1 MPIDQKVL
9 DEINSSLSSSPS
21 ITGPA
26 AIPGVNPDRLG
37 RSLKLARTNGGSPLV
52 EAEDSQALDMAE
64 RQAAWERLVNSA
76 PKTVRHFAQ
85 NPIAASLADNDW
97 EPVGA
102 VEKSLFALGET
113 ARIPYQAGTGIT
125 GSLYGILA
133 AATETGNTLASS
145 AQRTAADLFS
155 RLFLPPARQGQGKPT
170 LDSLAGPMSPES
182 DVSRFFRSAS
192 AGVAKLGR
200 DYGTASGNYGGDI
213 GRMAAGGAA
222 SAYQNAMMLGFA
234 GTIAPAVAGTRMA
247 VAAPMAP
254 MGLVTAG
261 GEYTKAR
268 DAGLSVGQSLAY
280 AGSQGGIEMATE
292 ALPFGILV
300 DDIKASM
307 PIAKII
313 GKQLLAEN
321 LEEQVATHA
330 QDFNEWINLHP
341 DKTIGEYLK
350 ERPNAALETAVQT
363 TVATLLL
370 AGPGS
375 IAMRA
380 TYLDMQRADEAMA
393 QKRADALIALNT
405 AAAASKTLQRDRQ
418 TFEEIVAAQTKEG
431 PVTDVYIDAQVLNQS
446 GLADQVV
453 ADSPSAAEQYQAA
466 LETGGQVR
474 IPVSEY
480 AARIAS
486 QAYAQELVEDVR
498 FDPLDMTLREAK
510 NYQQSGAMQ
519 ELEQAMARIIGD
531 KAQSDTFAASRDAV
545 KQRVLDNL
553 NALGRFTP
561 QKNELDATLIA
572 ARSATRAAQ
581 LGITPEQFFDQYVL
595 NVVAEGAGGQVLNQF
610 AGQGALTADLDALKV
625 AQDRVAAG
633 EDAETVRRETGWH
646 TGTDGKWRF
655 EIDDSQAKIRLGY
668 KGQPIGKARNGITE
682 NNGWMRLGDVL
693 EHDALFTAYPQLA
706 ELSVKLMPADAM
718 GGARG
723 SLNDGAIMLDD
734 SMSGT
739 EAKSVI
745 LHEIQHAIQK
755 YEGFATG
762 GSPESIAQEYS
773 AARSRLHFLEKD
785 PDYIAGQKEIDEL
798 WSAAFSETSIDEKEI
813 VSREAEIVA
822 KHPALAEARAA
833 MDVLR
838 KSDEYGYESYRRLAG
853 EVEARNTQ
861 ARASMSD
868 AERRATSPQSTAD
881 VAERDQ
887 IVTFAKGLAE
897 MVSDKPTD
905 ADLYVG
911 HNITAEKLRYA
922 LDLGG
927 LPAPSLGVS
936 RTTTGGFDGFGD
948 ITLLAPKDILE
959 SSGARTFNADV
970 YSPRQPRPVYKPN
983 QKAFDDLVSR
993 LREMPGGFT
1002 VADIDEVGRHGAE
1015 ALARSDAV
1023 KLLYLTEIGQA
1034 PKLKQQKAPA
1044 EIKKAAKTG
1053 LKYSYQLREDPTV
1066 KALAKKHYESMLQ
1079 KYADAG
1085 LPEADLARGRSR
1097 YFEDSGDVTIG
1108 ALTEFSRKVERYI
1121 SDGGIDT
1128 GELRAD
1134 IAKKLRTKSQSDAFE
1149 KWVKE
1154 MAAPMLGD
1162 KKLEISPSRR
1172 IPYTLDNVTA
1182 QMIKDLRGGE
1192 GFNYGAGSI
1201 RAMFAAEMRS
1211 VREIQ
1216 NRRGEIVSGEDMKKA
1231 KEESQKKLTEVLDAL
1246 KPFYKYDANG
1256 WGYMDDATR
1265 AIAEGEKGWREA
1277 FRVTAES
1284 RKIITDYVSYLKNL
1298 PTEYFET
1305 KMQRAVGLSEFAVA
1319 VVPTGTPADV
1329 ISALEANGL
1338 KIKTYNK
1345 NKEGSRAKA
1354 IAAAGAESGVLFQSE
1369 GANQNADVAEAQRQI
1384 NEQLAIADRM
1394 IAERGGLFAP
1404 NGEKSKLN
1412 RHQWAQVRTANFKR
1426 WFGDWEN
1433 DPDNASKVVDAN
1445 GEPLV
1450 VYHGTGG
1457 SFDAFDRAKGGS
1469 ESGNDAGKKGHFLS
1483 GSSAIAS
1490 DYALRARGGAN
1501 VMPAFVALTN
1511 PARRKFRDIDQL
1523 DYWASINDF
1532 SGGLIADLSD
1542 GQQVF
1547 MVKDGNQIKSAI
1559 GNAGTF
1565 SGETDNILSQPDGG
1579 HGPVKRGYFSPST
1592 NTIALLKNADL
1603 STFLHESG
1611 HYFFETDIALAAEI
1625 LRENAAFGA
1634 DTMSEGKRQI
1644 LRDVSSLLRWH
1655 GIEGDIASQ
1664 IDQWSR
1670 MDFEERRAYH
1680 EKTAESFERYLME
1693 GKAPSIELQSVFQ
1706 TFRQWLISVYKSI
1719 KDFIKRNPDAGELSA
1734 EVRAVFDRMLA
1745 TEEEIKLAEQARS
1758 MIPLFADAVNAGM
1771 TPSEFAE
1778 YQKLGNEATQAAID
1792 ELQAKGIRDMKW
1804 LTGARSRMLKKL
1816 QKQAKAQRAEM
1827 RAMARMDVLSEP
1839 VYQAWNLL
1847 TSKMTDEDKL
1857 AGKPKRSEAVDP
1869 AVDSLFEAIAKMG
1882 GLNREALAAQWGID
1896 PKDKAESGLFGRP
1909 VMRAKDGGRSIDWMV
1924 EALTEEGYLTPD
1936 DNGKGDVLELEER
1949 FKAELRGDRQYS
1961 SIRNWEPEQLP
1972 GQGQDL
1978 SSITAARIDRASLDS
1993 MEGIPQEVIDRLE
2006 SLGMTAKT
2014 GGIHPDVL
2022 SEILPGW
2029 TSGDELVRAL
2039 ASAVPL
2045 KQAIEART
2053 DQWMLEQYADLAT
2066 PEAIERAADMA
2077 IHNDAR
2083 ERFLLAEHK
2092 ALVKASGDKTQRQI
2106 MLTAAK
2112 DYARQLIGR
2121 QRIRDIRPS
2130 QYTAAEARAAKA
2142 AAASKDIAQKATEKR
2157 NQILSGMAARES
2169 YRAQDDVAKG
2179 LHYLKKFD
2187 SPTIRKRVS
2196 GDYVDQIE
2204 ALLEKI
2210 DLRKRSLKDID
2221 RRKSFGAFV
2230 RSQIEKGVVPA
2241 MSDSLLPPG
2250 LRAAY
2255 QAKVMERDENGE
2267 LIVRDDVEQAKVLA
2281 DYLDMAEARSYKDMT
2296 VEEFR
2301 GLVETI
2307 RQIEH
2312 LGRKKKSLLTA
2323 RDGKTYEQKRDE
2335 LVASVTANA
2344 ERLPDRLNRTVPNDR
2359 AEKLRGLRDF
2369 RISLRKIGMIMR
2381 LLDGNK
2387 DGGQMWDFFV
2397 RSANERGNWET
2408 EQIANAS
2415 EVLTRA
2421 LRPVF
2426 ALKGGMR
2433 GKGIHFES
2441 IGRSLNREQRI
2452 GLALNVGN
2460 EGNLQRLLDGE
2471 GWTYADIQPVLES
2484 LTAAEW
2490 QAVQEVW
2497 DHMDSYRPLIAAIE
2511 RRTVGGEPEW
2521 VQPMQFTVNT
2531 RDGQTLTLKG
2541 GYYPVKYDAEASQRA
2556 EELEDAT
2563 DAKRAMNAAT
2573 NTSTT
2578 HRSFV
2583 KKRSEAVVG
2592 RPLELSLSAMYS
2604 GVQDVIHDL
2613 AWREWLIDASKMISS
2628 STLDDAIR
2636 RKYGAETPRAI
2647 RQWISDIAAG
2657 TRKPRGVFD
2666 RAAAF
2671 LRKNVAASGLALNF
2685 MNAVQNVTGLQNSIE
2700 RIGAKWL
2707 AAGQGEYLSGP
2718 KDAAAW
2724 VHEKSSL
2731 MEHRART
2738 QFRDL
2743 NELRNVVESGDNL
2756 LTKAKN
2762 NQFVLIT
2769 MTQKMVDL
2777 PTWIGAYR
2785 KAEAEGAVVQLEDG
2799 SIDDS
2804 RAVAMADQAV
2814 IDAQGSGMIKD
2825 LSAVERGGELAKLF
2839 TAYYS
2844 YMNTTY
2850 NLAANRVS
2858 GARGGSPRERGAAA
2872 LHLLVLM
2879 AVPVAIMA
2887 VLKAGLTPGDD
2898 DDFDDP
2904 EKLAKKLA
2912 MEQASFAMGLIPF
2925 AREFTPMIQPFLQD
2939 QTFGY
2944 QGPAGLRIIGD
2955 ATKFTQQAAQG
2966 DFDDGFRKAA
2976 VGMSG
2981 SLFGLPAAQI
2991 NRTWTGVEA
3000 LADDKTDNP
3009 AALMFG
3015 YQEKK

>member
-26 AIPGVNPDRLG
+26 ATPGVNPDRLG
-37 RSLKLARTNGGSPLV
+37 RSLKLARTNGGHPLV

-102 VEKSLFALGET
+102 VENSLFALGEA

-125 GSLYGILA
+125 GSLYGILG
-133 AATETGNTLASS
+133 AATEVGNTLASS

-182 DVSRFFRSAS
+182 DVSKFFRSAS
-192 AGVAKLGR
+192 AGIAKQGR

-213 GRMAAGGAA
+213 GRMVAGGVA

-300 DDIKASM
+300 NDIKASM

-531 KAQSDTFAASRDAV
+531 KAQSDTFTASRDRV

-655 EIDDSQAKIRLGY
+655 EISDADAKLTPAIKSLDRGGYDAADMQEVTYRKNDDGTYSVALMHAGAKDSSGFVNLDSIPEEVVRAILPDDVFAAVQRGD
-668 KGQPIGKARNGITE
+668 GEADFIGANLDDAKTIKMPFRFDGMNALPLDMVI
-682 NNGWMRLGDVL
+682 D
-693 EHDALFTAYPQLA
+693 HPALFAAYPALRQVMVKVDPKAGIGGSLA
-706 ELSVKLMPADAM
+706 EM
-718 GGARG
+718 G
-723 SLNDGAIMLDD
+723 DG
-734 SMSGT
+734 T
-739 EAKSVI
+739 FVI
-745 LHEIQHAIQK
+745 TVGQGQKQSTMLHEIQHAIQS
-755 YEGFATG
+755 YEGFARG
-762 GSPESIAQEYS
+762 GASRDAFADPRMRPGATKAGRDAAFALLAEKLAELKQPDSIEQFARNAWGTDEITKELEASYADYVKTVSEAAVAPNIQRAAQEW
-773 AARSRLHFLEKD
+773 AA
-785 PDYIAGQKEIDEL
+785 KE
-798 WSAAFSETSIDEKEI
+798 W
-813 VSREAEIVA
+813 
-822 KHPALAEARAA
+822 
-833 MDVLR
+833 
-838 KSDEYGYESYRRLAG
+838 YRRLAG

-861 ARASMSD
+861 ARASMTD
-868 AERRATSPQSTAD
+868 AERRAISPQSTSD

-905 ADLYVG
+905 ADL
-911 HNITAEKLRYA
+911 
-922 LDLGG
+922 
-927 LPAPSLGVS
+927 
-936 RTTTGGFDGFGD
+936 
-948 ITLLAPKDILE
+948 
-959 SSGARTFNADV
+959 
-970 YSPRQPRPVYKPN
+970 
-983 QKAFDDLVSR
+983 
-993 LREMPGGFT
+993 
-1002 VADIDEVGRHGAE
+1002 AE
-1015 ALARSDAV
+1015 AKR
-1023 KLLYLTEIGQA
+1023 
-1034 PKLKQQKAPA
+1034 
-1044 EIKKAAKTG
+1044 
-1053 LKYSYQLREDPTV
+1053 QLD
-1066 KALAKKHYESMLQ
+1066 
-1079 KYADAG
+1079 
-1085 LPEADLARGRSR
+1085 
-1097 YFEDSGDVTIG
+1097 
-1108 ALTEFSRKVERYI
+1108 
-1121 SDGGIDT
+1121 
-1128 GELRAD
+1128 
-1134 IAKKLRTKSQSDAFE
+1134 
-1149 KWVKE
+1149 
-1154 MAAPMLGD
+1154 
-1162 KKLEISPSRR
+1162 
-1172 IPYTLDNVTA
+1172 
-1182 QMIKDLRGGE
+1182 
-1192 GFNYGAGSI
+1192 
-1201 RAMFAAEMRS
+1201 
-1211 VREIQ
+1211 
-1216 NRRGEIVSGEDMKKA
+1216 
-1231 KEESQKKLTEVLDAL
+1231 
-1246 KPFYKYDANG
+1246 
-1256 WGYMDDATR
+1256 
-1265 AIAEGEKGWREA
+1265 
-1277 FRVTAES
+1277 
-1284 RKIITDYVSYLKNL
+1284 
-1298 PTEYFET
+1298 
-1305 KMQRAVGLSEFAVA
+1305 
-1319 VVPTGTPADV
+1319 
-1329 ISALEANGL
+1329 
-1338 KIKTYNK
+1338 
-1345 NKEGSRAKA
+1345 
-1354 IAAAGAESGVLFQSE
+1354 
-1369 GANQNADVAEAQRQI
+1369 
-1384 NEQLAIADRM
+1384 EQLAIADRM

-1404 NGEKSKLN
+1404 NGEKSNLN
-1412 RHQWAQVRTANFKR
+1412 RYQWAQVRTANFKA

-1433 DPDNASKVVDAN
+1433 DPANASKVVDEN

-1450 VYHGTGG
+1450 VYRYAKNEDSIAGG
-1457 SFDAFDRAKGGS
+1457 VRFFTKNADYAEAYFE
-1469 ESGNDAGKKGHFLS
+1469 ESGNGGGLTAPAYLRLKNPIVADMESRDFSDPAKELPYIKSAIDGPQDGVIFKDAGGTDEF
-1483 GSSAIAS
+1483 
-1490 DYALRARGGAN
+1490 YA
-1501 VMPAFVALTN
+1501 ALE
-1511 PARRKFRDIDQL
+1511 A
-1523 DYWASINDF
+1523 
-1532 SGGLIADLSD
+1532 
-1542 GQQVF
+1542 
-1547 MVKDGNQIKSAI
+1547 NQIKSAT

-1565 SGETDNILSQPDGG
+1565 SGETDNILYQPDDGP
-1579 HGPVKRGYFSPST
+1579 GPVKRGSFSPST

-1611 HYFFETDIALAAEI
+1611 HYFFETDIAIAGQI
-1625 LRENAAFGA
+1625 LRENGTFGI
-1634 DTMSEGKRQI
+1634 DTMTPGQQQI
-1644 LRDVSSLLRWH
+1644 LRDVSALLKWH
-1655 GIEGDIASQ
+1655 GIDGDIASQ
-1664 IDQWSR
+1664 VDQWSR

-1719 KDFIKRNPDAGELSA
+1719 KDFIKRNPDAGELSD

-1804 LTGARSRMLKKL
+1804 LANARSRMLKKL

-1857 AGKPKRSEAVDP
+1857 AGKPKRSEALDP
-1869 AVDSLFEAIAKMG
+1869 AVDSLFEAIAKLG
-1882 GLNREALAAQWGID
+1882 GLNKETLVAQWGID

-1924 EALTEEGYLTPD
+1924 EALTEDGYLAPD
-1936 DNGKGDVLELEER
+1936 ENGKGDVLELEER

-1978 SSITAARIDRASLDS
+1978 GGISAARIDRASLDS
-1993 MEGIPQEVIDRLE
+1993 MEDIPQEVIDRLE
-2006 SLGMTAKT
+2006 SLGMTART

-2053 DQWMLEQYADLAT
+2053 DQWMLEQYADMAT

-2083 ERFLLAEHK
+2083 ELFLLAEHK
-2092 ALVKASGDKTQRQI
+2092 ALVKASGDKTQRQV

-2142 AAASKDIAQKATEKR
+2142 AATSNDVAQKATEKR
-2157 NQILSGMAARES
+2157 NQILSGMAAREA

-2179 LHYLKKFD
+2179 LRYLKKFD
-2187 SPTIRKRVS
+2187 SPTIRKLVS

-2335 LVASVTANA
+2335 LVASVTANS
-2344 ERLPDRLNRTVPNDR
+2344 ERLPDRMNRTVPNDR

-2387 DGGQMWDFFV
+2387 DGGPMWDFFV
-2397 RSANERGNWET
+2397 RSANERGDWET

-2426 ALKGGMR
+2426 MLKGGMR

-2531 RDGQTLTLKG
+2531 KDGQTLTLKG
-2541 GYYPVKYDAEASQRA
+2541 GYYPVKYDTEASQRA

-2707 AAGQGEYLSGP
+2707 AVGQGEYLSSP

-2724 VHEKSSL
+2724 VHEKSSF

-2762 NQFVLIT
+2762 NQFILIT

-2785 KAEAEGAVVQLEDG
+2785 KAEAEGAVVQLDDG

-2966 DFDDGFRKAA
+2966 EFDDGFRKAA

>member
-498 FDPLDMTLREAK
+498 FDPLDMTLREAQE
-510 NYQQSGAMQ
+510 YAQSGAMQ
-519 ELEQAMARIIGD
+519 DLEAAVARVIGD
-531 KAQSDTFAASRDAV
+531 KAQSDSFTASRDTV

-553 NALGRFTP
+553 NSLGRFTP

-610 AGQGALTADLDALKV
+610 AGQGALTADMGALKA
-625 AQDRVAAG
+625 AQDRVTAG
-633 EDAETVRRETGWH
+633 EDAEAVRRETGWH
-646 TGTDGKWRF
+646 TGADGKWRF
-655 EIDDSQAKIRLGY
+655 EIDDSKARIRLGY
-668 KGQPIGKARNGITE
+668 KGQPLGKVRNGITE

-693 EHDALFTAYPQLA
+693 EHDALFTAYPRLA
-706 ELSVKLMPADAM
+706 ELPVKLMPADSM
-718 GGARG
+718 NGARG
-723 SLNDGAIMLDD
+723 SLNDGTIMLDD

-739 EAKSVI
+739 EAKSVL
-745 LHEIQHAIQK
+745 LHEIQHAIQH

-762 GSPESIAQEYS
+762 GSSRDAFADPRMRPGATKAGRDAAFTLLAEKLAELKKPDSIDQFAINAWGTNEITPELEASYADYVKTVREAAVAPNIQRAAQEW
-773 AARSRLHFLEKD
+773 AA
-785 PDYIAGQKEIDEL
+785 KE
-798 WSAAFSETSIDEKEI
+798 W
-813 VSREAEIVA
+813 
-822 KHPALAEARAA
+822 
-833 MDVLR
+833 
-838 KSDEYGYESYRRLAG
+838 YRRLAG

-861 ARASMSD
+861 ARANLTD

-887 IVTFAKGLAE
+887 IVMFSKGLAQ
-897 MVSDKPTD
+897 MVSDKPT
-905 ADLYVG
+905 
-911 HNITAEKLRYA
+911 
-922 LDLGG
+922 
-927 LPAPSLGVS
+927 
-936 RTTTGGFDGFGD
+936 
-948 ITLLAPKDILE
+948 
-959 SSGARTFNADV
+959 
-970 YSPRQPRPVYKPN
+970 
-983 QKAFDDLVSR
+983 
-993 LREMPGGFT
+993 
-1002 VADIDEVGRHGAE
+1002 GAE
-1015 ALARSDAV
+1015 LV
-1023 KLLYLTEIGQA
+1023 
-1034 PKLKQQKAPA
+1034 
-1044 EIKKAAKTG
+1044 
-1053 LKYSYQLREDPTV
+1053 
-1066 KALAKKHYESMLQ
+1066 
-1079 KYADAG
+1079 
-1085 LPEADLARGRSR
+1085 
-1097 YFEDSGDVTIG
+1097 
-1108 ALTEFSRKVERYI
+1108 
-1121 SDGGIDT
+1121 
-1128 GELRAD
+1128 
-1134 IAKKLRTKSQSDAFE
+1134 
-1149 KWVKE
+1149 
-1154 MAAPMLGD
+1154 
-1162 KKLEISPSRR
+1162 
-1172 IPYTLDNVTA
+1172 
-1182 QMIKDLRGGE
+1182 
-1192 GFNYGAGSI
+1192 
-1201 RAMFAAEMRS
+1201 
-1211 VREIQ
+1211 
-1216 NRRGEIVSGEDMKKA
+1216 
-1231 KEESQKKLTEVLDAL
+1231 
-1246 KPFYKYDANG
+1246 
-1256 WGYMDDATR
+1256 
-1265 AIAEGEKGWREA
+1265 
-1277 FRVTAES
+1277 
-1284 RKIITDYVSYLKNL
+1284 
-1298 PTEYFET
+1298 
-1305 KMQRAVGLSEFAVA
+1305 
-1319 VVPTGTPADV
+1319 
-1329 ISALEANGL
+1329 
-1338 KIKTYNK
+1338 
-1345 NKEGSRAKA
+1345 
-1354 IAAAGAESGVLFQSE
+1354 
-1369 GANQNADVAEAQRQI
+1369 EAQRQLE
-1384 NEQLAIADRM
+1384 EQLAIADRM

-1404 NGEKSKLN
+1404 NGEPSKLN
-1412 RHQWAQVRTANFKR
+1412 RMQWAQVRTANFKT
-1426 WFGDWEN
+1426 WFGDWEG
-1433 DPDNASKVVDAN
+1433 DPDNASKVVDDN
-1445 GEPLV
+1445 GEPKI
-1450 VYHGTGG
+1450 VYH
-1457 SFDAFDRAKGGS
+1457 
-1469 ESGNDAGKKGHFLS
+1469 SGNAGLTDIRKSGKFGGIFVLPTGAPEYRAQEYQFFLRGEVLSLDDMREKLDSLDDGGLSIYQSYLS
-1483 GSSAIAS
+1483 GKEEATDDDVDSITDALTDGS
-1490 DYALRARGGAN
+1490 DYPDDQRVWDLLGAIDEADAQVEIQRLRGKVAARLGYGA
-1501 VMPAFVALTN
+1501 VQTPDEFGT
-1511 PARRKFRDIDQL
+1511 DTI
-1523 DYWASINDF
+1523 
-1532 SGGLIADLSD
+1532 
-1542 GQQVF
+1542 
-1547 MVKDGNQIKSAI
+1547 MVTESSQIKSATD
-1559 GNAGTF
+1559 NAGTF
-1565 SGETDNILSQPDGG
+1565 SPASGNILEQN
-1579 HGPVKRGYFSPST
+1579 KRGSFSPAT

-1611 HYFFETDIALAAEI
+1611 HYFFETDIAIAGQI
-1625 LRENAAFGA
+1625 LRENGAFGIE
-1634 DTMSEGKRQI
+1634 TMTPGQQQI
-1644 LRDVSSLLRWH
+1644 LRDVSALLKWH

-1664 IDQWSR
+1664 IDQWDR
-1670 MDFEERRAYH
+1670 MDFEERRGYH

-1706 TFRQWLISVYKSI
+1706 TFRQWLISVYKSL
-1719 KDFIKRNPDAGELSA
+1719 KDFLSRNPDAGELNP

-1792 ELQAKGIRDMKW
+1792 ELQAKGIRDMRW
-1804 LTGARSRMLKKL
+1804 LSNARSRMLKKL
-1816 QKQAKAQRAEM
+1816 QKQAKAQRAEV

-1896 PKDKAESGLFGRP
+1896 PRDKAESGLFGKP

-1924 EALTEEGYLTPD
+1924 EALTEDGYLTPD
-1936 DNGKGDVLELEER
+1936 ENGKGDVLELEER

-1972 GQGQDL
+1972 GEGQDL
-1978 SSITAARIDRASLDS
+1978 SGITAARIDRASLDS
-1993 MEGIPQEVIDRLE
+1993 MEDLPQEVIDRLE
-2006 SLGMTAKT
+2006 SLGMTART

-2053 DQWMLEQYADLAT
+2053 DQWMLEQYADMAT

-2092 ALVKASGDKTQRQI
+2092 ALVKASGDKTQRQV

-2169 YRAQDDVAKG
+2169 YLAQDDVAKG
-2179 LHYLKKFD
+2179 LRYLKKFD

-2344 ERLPDRLNRTVPNDR
+2344 ERLPDRMNRTVPNDR

-2381 LLDGNK
+2381 LLDGNN
-2387 DGGQMWDFFV
+2387 DGGPMWDFFV
-2397 RSANERGNWET
+2397 RSANERGDWET
-2408 EQIANAS
+2408 QQIANAS

-2426 ALKGGMR
+2426 TLKGGMR

-2531 RDGQTLTLKG
+2531 KDGQTLTLKG

-2707 AAGQGEYLSGP
+2707 AVGQGEYLSGP

-2724 VHEKSSL
+2724 IHEKSSF

-2762 NQFVLIT
+2762 NQFILIT

-2858 GARGGSPRERGAAA
+2858 GARGGNTRERGAAA

-2879 AVPVAIMA
+2879 AVPVALMA

-2898 DDFDDP
+2898 EDWDDP

-2912 MEQASFAMGLIPF
+2912 MEQASFAMGLIPM

-2944 QGPAGLRIIGD
+2944 QGPSGLRIIGD
-2955 ATKFTQQAAQG
+2955 AAKFTQQAAQG
-2966 DFDDGFRKAA
+2966 EFDDGFRKAA
-2976 VGMSG
+2976 VGLSG

>member
-1 MPIDQKVL
+1 MPIDQKIL
-9 DEINSSLSSSPS
+9 DEINSSLTAAPAV
-21 ITGPA
+21 TGPNS
-26 AIPGVNPDRLG
+26 IPSVNPDNLG
-37 RSLKLARTNGGSPLV
+37 RSLKLVRTKGGNPLV
-52 EAEDSQALDMAE
+52 EAEDTEALDMAE
-64 RQAAWERLVNSA
+64 RQAAWERLVSSA
-76 PKTVRHFAQ
+76 PRTAEHMAR
-85 NPIAASLADNDW
+85 NPLAAAVADNDW

-102 VEKSLFALGET
+102 IEKSLFVLGEA

-125 GSLYGILA
+125 GSLYGILG
-133 AATETGNTLASS
+133 AATEVGNTLASS

-213 GRMAAGGAA
+213 GRMVAGGAA

-254 MGLVTAG
+254 MGLVTTG
-261 GEYTKAR
+261 GEYAKAR

-280 AGSQGGIEMATE
+280 AGSQGGIDMATG

-321 LEEQVATHA
+321 LEEQIATHA
-330 QDFNEWINLHP
+330 QDFNEWINLHS

-370 AGPGS
+370 SGPGS

-393 QKRADALIALNT
+393 QKRADALTALNT

-480 AARIAS
+480 AARIAP

-510 NYQQSGAMQ
+510 DFAQSGAMQ
-519 ELEQAMARIIGD
+519 ELEQTMVRIIGD
-531 KAQSDTFAASRDAV
+531 KAQTDTFTASRDRV
-545 KQRVLDNL
+545 KQQVLDNL

-581 LGITPEQFFDQYVL
+581 LGITPEQFFNDYLLKVT
-595 NVVAEGAGGQVLNQF
+595 AEGVGGQVLNQF

-633 EDAETVRRETGWH
+633 EDAEAVRRDTGWH
-646 TGTDGKWRF
+646 TGADGKWRF
-655 EIDDSQAKIRLGY
+655 EISDADARLTPAIKSLGRGGYDSADIQEVTYRKNDDGTYSVALMHAGAKDSSGFVNLDSVPEEVVRAILPDDVFAAVQRGD
-668 KGQPIGKARNGITE
+668 GEADFIGANLDDAKTIKMPFRFDGMNALPLDMVI
-682 NNGWMRLGDVL
+682 D
-693 EHDALFTAYPQLA
+693 HPALFSAYPALRQVMVKVDPKAGIGGSLA
-706 ELSVKLMPADAM
+706 EM
-718 GGARG
+718 GDGTFVITVGAG
-723 SLNDGAIMLDD
+723 QQQSTM
-734 SMSGT
+734 
-739 EAKSVI
+739 
-745 LHEIQHAIQK
+745 LHEIQHAIQS
-755 YEGFATG
+755 YEGFAGG
-762 GSPESIAQEYS
+762 GSPNGDIAAY
-773 AARSRLHFLEKD
+773 EKQ
-785 PDYIAGQKEIDEL
+785 INDEL
-798 WSAAFSETSIDEKEI
+798 KGML
-813 VSREAEIVA
+813 A
-822 KHPALAEARAA
+822 KSPALEAAYNKWSKMLVDVELGRDFDPAEVDQAEADLMAIKDGDKVIDRHFSL
-833 MDVLR
+833 DGL
-838 KSDEYGYESYRRLAG
+838 SYNDSAPSVMRDRYKRLAG

-881 VAERDQ
+881 VADRDQ
-887 IVTFAKGLAE
+887 IVTFAKGLAQ

-905 ADLYVG
+905 ADL
-911 HNITAEKLRYA
+911 
-922 LDLGG
+922 
-927 LPAPSLGVS
+927 
-936 RTTTGGFDGFGD
+936 
-948 ITLLAPKDILE
+948 
-959 SSGARTFNADV
+959 
-970 YSPRQPRPVYKPN
+970 
-983 QKAFDDLVSR
+983 
-993 LREMPGGFT
+993 
-1002 VADIDEVGRHGAE
+1002 
-1015 ALARSDAV
+1015 
-1023 KLLYLTEIGQA
+1023 
-1034 PKLKQQKAPA
+1034 
-1044 EIKKAAKTG
+1044 
-1053 LKYSYQLREDPTV
+1053 
-1066 KALAKKHYESMLQ
+1066 
-1079 KYADAG
+1079 
-1085 LPEADLARGRSR
+1085 
-1097 YFEDSGDVTIG
+1097 
-1108 ALTEFSRKVERYI
+1108 
-1121 SDGGIDT
+1121 
-1128 GELRAD
+1128 
-1134 IAKKLRTKSQSDAFE
+1134 
-1149 KWVKE
+1149 
-1154 MAAPMLGD
+1154 
-1162 KKLEISPSRR
+1162 
-1172 IPYTLDNVTA
+1172 
-1182 QMIKDLRGGE
+1182 
-1192 GFNYGAGSI
+1192 
-1201 RAMFAAEMRS
+1201 
-1211 VREIQ
+1211 
-1216 NRRGEIVSGEDMKKA
+1216 
-1231 KEESQKKLTEVLDAL
+1231 
-1246 KPFYKYDANG
+1246 
-1256 WGYMDDATR
+1256 
-1265 AIAEGEKGWREA
+1265 
-1277 FRVTAES
+1277 
-1284 RKIITDYVSYLKNL
+1284 
-1298 PTEYFET
+1298 
-1305 KMQRAVGLSEFAVA
+1305 
-1319 VVPTGTPADV
+1319 
-1329 ISALEANGL
+1329 
-1338 KIKTYNK
+1338 
-1345 NKEGSRAKA
+1345 
-1354 IAAAGAESGVLFQSE
+1354 
-1369 GANQNADVAEAQRQI
+1369 AEAQRQL

-1404 NGEKSKLN
+1404 NGEKSKLS
-1412 RHQWAQVRTANFKR
+1412 RYQWAQVRTANFKR
-1426 WFGDWEN
+1426 WFGDWEG
-1433 DPDNASKVVDAN
+1433 DPAKASKVVDDN

-1450 VYHGTGG
+1450 VYHSTLDDKVKFNKSGQFMGYTGVSGISVTDNPEMASRYLDRFG
-1457 SFDAFDRAKGGS
+1457 SFRYDGKAFEK
-1469 ESGNDAGKKGHFLS
+1469 
-1483 GSSAIAS
+1483 
-1490 DYALRARGGAN
+1490 N
-1501 VMPAFVALTN
+1501 VMPLYVRAENPLERDEPFKTNLPLGAPLPEGYVSVVEKMGHDALIRN
-1511 PARRKFRDIDQL
+1511 DAISRK
-1523 DYWASINDF
+1523 
-1532 SGGLIADLSD
+1532 GPVKHSD
-1542 GQQVF
+1542 AKNAIKGREIVVF
-1547 MVKDGNQIKSAI
+1547 DPNQIKSAI

-1565 SGETDNILSQPDGG
+1565 SGGTGDILNQI
-1579 HGPVKRGYFSPST
+1579 KRGSFSPSS

-1611 HYFFETDIALAAEI
+1611 HYFLETDIAIAGQI
-1625 LRENAAFGA
+1625 LRENGAFGI
-1634 DTMSEGKRQI
+1634 DTMTPGQQQI
-1644 LRDVSSLLRWH
+1644 LRDVSALLKWH

-1664 IDQWSR
+1664 IDQWDR

-1693 GKAPSIELQSVFQ
+1693 GKAPSIELQPMFQ
-1706 TFRQWLISVYKSI
+1706 AFRQWLLSVYKSL
-1719 KDFIKRNPDAGELSA
+1719 KDFLSRNPDAGELNP

-1745 TEEEIKLAEQARS
+1745 TEEEIKLAEQARG
-1758 MIPLFADAVNAGM
+1758 MLPLFADAMNAGM
-1771 TPSEFAE
+1771 TPAEFAE
-1778 YQKLGNEATQAAID
+1778 YQKLGDEATQAAID
-1792 ELQAKGIRDMKW
+1792 QLQAQGIRDMKW
-1804 LTGARSRMLKKL
+1804 LNNARSRMLKQL
-1816 QKQAKAQRAEM
+1816 QRQAKAQRAEM
-1827 RAMARMDVLSEP
+1827 RAIARMDVLSEP
-1839 VYQAWNLL
+1839 VYQAWNIL
-1847 TSKMTDEDKL
+1847 TSKMTAEDKL
-1857 AGKPKRSEAVDP
+1857 AGKQKRSESVDP
-1869 AVDSLFEAIAKMG
+1869 AVDSLFEAIAKLG
-1882 GLNREALAAQWGID
+1882 GLNKGLLVMQWGVD
-1896 PKDKAESGLFGRP
+1896 PKDKAESGLFGKP
-1909 VMRAKDGGRSIDWMV
+1909 VLRAKDAGRSLDAMV
-1924 EALTEEGYLTPD
+1924 EVLTEEGYLTPD
-1936 DNGKGDVLELEER
+1936 ENGKGDIAELEER

-1961 SIRNWEPEQLP
+1961 SIRNWEPEQLA

-1978 SSITAARIDRASLDS
+1978 SGISAARIDRDSLDM
-1993 MEGIPQEVIDRLE
+1993 MEDMPQEAIDRLE
-2006 SLGMTAKT
+2006 LLGMTARS

-2039 ASAVPL
+2039 ADARPM
-2045 KQAIEART
+2045 KEEIEART
-2053 DQWMLEQYADLAT
+2053 DQLMLEQYSDLAT
-2066 PEAIERAADMA
+2066 PEAIQRAADA
-2077 IHNDAR
+2077 AVHNDAR
-2083 ERFLLAEHK
+2083 ERFLAAEHK
-2092 ALVKASGDKTQRQI
+2092 ALVKASGDKTQKQ
-2106 MLTAAK
+2106 LLLSAAK
-2112 DYARQLIGR
+2112 EYARQLIGR

-2142 AAASKDIAQKATEKR
+2142 AATSKDMAQKATEKR
-2157 NQILSGMAARES
+2157 NQILSSMAAREA
-2169 YRAQDDVAKG
+2169 YRAQDDVNKA
-2179 LHYLKKFD
+2179 LRYLKKFD
-2187 SPTIRKRVS
+2187 SPTIRKRVN

-2204 ALLEKI
+2204 AMLEKV

-2281 DYLDMAEARSYKDMT
+2281 DYLDMAETRSYKDMT

-2323 RDGKTYEQKRDE
+2323 RDGATYEQKRDE
-2335 LVASVTANA
+2335 LVASVTVNS
-2344 ERLPDRLNRTVPNDR
+2344 ERLPDRMNRTIPNDR

-2387 DGGQMWDFFV
+2387 DGGPMWDFFV
-2397 RSANERGNWET
+2397 RSANERGDWET
-2408 EQIANAS
+2408 EQIANSS
-2415 EVLTRA
+2415 EVLTKA

-2426 ALKGGMR
+2426 TLKGGMR

-2490 QAVQEVW
+2490 QAVQDVW
-2497 DHMDSYRPLIAAIE
+2497 DHMDSYRPMIAAIE
-2511 RRTVGGEPEW
+2511 KRTVGGEPEW
-2521 VQPMQFTVNT
+2521 VQPMQFTVRT
-2531 RDGQTLTLKG
+2531 KDGQTLTLKG
-2541 GYYPVKYDAEASQRA
+2541 GYYPVKYDTEASQRA

-2583 KKRSEAVVG
+2583 KKRSEAVYG

-2671 LRKNVAASGLALNF
+2671 IRKNVAASGLALNI
-2685 MNAVQNVTGLQNSIE
+2685 MNAVQNVTGLNNSIE

-2707 AAGQGEYLSGP
+2707 AVGQGEYLSGR
-2718 KDAAAW
+2718 KEAAQW
-2724 VHEKSSL
+2724 VYEKSSF
-2731 MEHRART
+2731 MANRART

-2743 NELRNVVESGDNL
+2743 NELRNVVENGDNL

-2762 NQFVLIT
+2762 NQFILIT
-2769 MTQKMVDL
+2769 VTQKMVDT

-2804 RAVAMADQAV
+2804 KAVAMADQAV
-2814 IDAQGSGMIKD
+2814 IDSQGSGMTKD
-2825 LSAVERGGELAKLF
+2825 LAGIERGGELAKLF

-2850 NLAANRVS
+2850 NLAANRIA
-2858 GARGGSPRERGAAA
+2858 GARGGSPRQRGAAA

-2887 VLKAGLTPGDD
+2887 ALKAGLTPGDD

-2912 MEQASFAMGLIPF
+2912 MEQVSFAMGLIPM

-2955 ATKFTQQAAQG
+2955 ATKFSQQAAQG
-2966 DFDDGFRKAA
+2966 EFDDGFRKAA
-2976 VGMSG
+2976 VGLSG

-3000 LADDKTDNP
+3000 IADDKTDNP
-3009 AALMFG
+3009 GALLFG
-3015 YQEKK
+3015 YQGK

>member
-1 MPIDQKVL
+1 MPIDQKIL
-9 DEINSSLSSSPS
+9 DEINSSLTAAPAV
-21 ITGPA
+21 TGPNS
-26 AIPGVNPDRLG
+26 IPSVNPDNLG
-37 RSLKLARTNGGSPLV
+37 RSLKLVRTKGGYPLV
-52 EAEDSQALDMAE
+52 EAEDTEALDMAE
-64 RQAAWERLVNSA
+64 RQAAWDRLVSSA
-76 PKTVRHFAQ
+76 PKTVGHFAQ
-85 NPIAASLADNDW
+85 NPIAAAVADNDW

-102 VEKSLFALGET
+102 VENSLFALGEA

-125 GSLYGILA
+125 GSLYGILG
-133 AATETGNTLASS
+133 AATEVGNTLASS

-182 DVSRFFRSAS
+182 DVSKFFRSAS

-200 DYGTASGNYGGDI
+200 EYGTASGNYGGDI
-213 GRMAAGGAA
+213 GRMVAGGAA

-261 GEYTKAR
+261 GEYAKAR

-393 QKRADALIALNT
+393 QKRADALTALNT

-466 LETGGQVR
+466 LETGGQIR

-480 AARIAS
+480 AARIAP
-486 QAYAQELVEDVR
+486 QTYAQELVEDVR

-510 NYQQSGAMQ
+510 DYQQSGAMQ
-519 ELEQAMARIIGD
+519 ELEAAVARIIGD
-531 KAQSDTFAASRDAV
+531 KAQDDSFTASRDTV

-595 NVVAEGAGGQVLNQF
+595 KVVAQGESGQVLNQF
-610 AGQGALTADLDALKV
+610 AGQGALTADLGALKA

-655 EIDDSQAKIRLGY
+655 EISDADAKLTTAINSLDRGGNAAADIESVTYRKNDDGTYSVSMKHDGAKSTSDFAELNSVPEEVVRAILPDDVFAAVQRGD
-668 KGQPIGKARNGITE
+668 GEADFIGANLDDAKTIKTPFRFEGMNALPLDMVI
-682 NNGWMRLGDVL
+682 D
-693 EHDALFTAYPQLA
+693 HPALFAAYPALRQVM
-706 ELSVKLMPADAM
+706 VKVDPKA
-718 GGARG
+718 GIGG
-723 SLNDGAIMLDD
+723 SLGEMEDGTFVITVG
-734 SMSGT
+734 SGQKQST
-739 EAKSVI
+739 M
-745 LHEIQHAIQK
+745 LHEIQHAIQQ
-755 YEGFATG
+755 YEGFASG
-762 GSPESIAQEYS
+762 GSLDSARKVAYEKNENRRKQINEEIEELGRLRSSIPTSDNDAYQRNVDKHKALVSERDALNEEQRGLKYDQAPAAQAY
-773 AARSRLHFLEKD
+773 K
-785 PDYIAGQKEIDEL
+785 
-798 WSAAFSETSIDEKEI
+798 
-813 VSREAEIVA
+813 
-822 KHPALAEARAA
+822 
-833 MDVLR
+833 
-838 KSDEYGYESYRRLAG
+838 RLAG

-861 ARASMSD
+861 ARANMND
-868 AERRATSPQSTAD
+868 AERNATSPQSTAD

-905 ADLYVG
+905 AE
-911 HNITAEKLRYA
+911 ITE
-922 LDLGG
+922 
-927 LPAPSLGVS
+927 
-936 RTTTGGFDGFGD
+936 
-948 ITLLAPKDILE
+948 
-959 SSGARTFNADV
+959 
-970 YSPRQPRPVYKPN
+970 
-983 QKAFDDLVSR
+983 
-993 LREMPGGFT
+993 
-1002 VADIDEVGRHGAE
+1002 
-1015 ALARSDAV
+1015 
-1023 KLLYLTEIGQA
+1023 
-1034 PKLKQQKAPA
+1034 
-1044 EIKKAAKTG
+1044 
-1053 LKYSYQLREDPTV
+1053 
-1066 KALAKKHYESMLQ
+1066 
-1079 KYADAG
+1079 
-1085 LPEADLARGRSR
+1085 
-1097 YFEDSGDVTIG
+1097 
-1108 ALTEFSRKVERYI
+1108 
-1121 SDGGIDT
+1121 
-1128 GELRAD
+1128 
-1134 IAKKLRTKSQSDAFE
+1134 
-1149 KWVKE
+1149 
-1154 MAAPMLGD
+1154 
-1162 KKLEISPSRR
+1162 
-1172 IPYTLDNVTA
+1172 
-1182 QMIKDLRGGE
+1182 
-1192 GFNYGAGSI
+1192 
-1201 RAMFAAEMRS
+1201 
-1211 VREIQ
+1211 
-1216 NRRGEIVSGEDMKKA
+1216 
-1231 KEESQKKLTEVLDAL
+1231 
-1246 KPFYKYDANG
+1246 
-1256 WGYMDDATR
+1256 ATR
-1265 AIAEGEKGWREA
+1265 QL
-1277 FRVTAES
+1277 
-1284 RKIITDYVSYLKNL
+1284 D
-1298 PTEYFET
+1298 
-1305 KMQRAVGLSEFAVA
+1305 
-1319 VVPTGTPADV
+1319 
-1329 ISALEANGL
+1329 
-1338 KIKTYNK
+1338 
-1345 NKEGSRAKA
+1345 
-1354 IAAAGAESGVLFQSE
+1354 
-1369 GANQNADVAEAQRQI
+1369 
-1384 NEQLAIADRM
+1384 EQLAIADRM

-1404 NGEKSKLN
+1404 NGEPSKLN
-1412 RHQWAQVRTANFKR
+1412 RYQWAQVRTANFKA
-1426 WFGDWEN
+1426 WFGDWVKS
-1433 DPDNASKVVDAN
+1433 PAKASKVVDAN

-1450 VYHGTGG
+1450 VYHGTRAMGFNEFKPKSAEAYGLGVYFASDRTMPEEEFGVDGRVIEAFLNIRNPSDG
-1457 SFDAFDRAKGGS
+1457 SMPKIKKNSEALKKLRQSRPRFRGDEYDAFEEYGDFRGEAIS
-1469 ESGNDAGKKGHFLS
+1469 EVGHDGIIAENDEYGIEL
-1483 GSSAIAS
+1483 
-1490 DYALRARGGAN
+1490 
-1501 VMPAFVALTN
+1501 VAFS
-1511 PARRKFRDIDQL
+1511 P
-1523 DYWASINDF
+1523 
-1532 SGGLIADLSD
+1532 
-1542 GQQVF
+1542 
-1547 MVKDGNQIKSAI
+1547 NQIKSAT

-1565 SGETDNILSQPDGG
+1565 SGETDNILYQPDGG
-1579 HGPVKRGYFSPST
+1579 PGPVKRGWFNPAT

-1611 HYFFETDIALAAEI
+1611 HYFFETDIAIAAEI
-1625 LRENAAFGA
+1625 LRENGAFGL
-1634 DTMSEGKRQI
+1634 DTMTPGQQQI
-1644 LRDVSSLLRWH
+1644 LRDVSALLKWH

-1664 IDQWSR
+1664 IDQWDR
-1670 MDFEERRAYH
+1670 MDFEERRGYH

-1693 GKAPSIELQSVFQ
+1693 GKAPSIELQPVFQ

-1719 KDFIKRNPDAGELSA
+1719 KDFLKRNPDAGELNP

-1745 TEEEIKLAEQARS
+1745 TEEEIKLAEQARG
-1758 MIPLFADAVNAGM
+1758 MLPLFADAINAGM
-1771 TPSEFAE
+1771 TPAEFAD

-1804 LTGARSRMLKKL
+1804 LSNARSRMLKKL

-1869 AVDSLFEAIAKMG
+1869 AVDSLFEAIAKLG

-1896 PKDKAESGLFGRP
+1896 PKDKAESGLFGKP
-1909 VMRAKDGGRSIDWMV
+1909 VMRAKDGGRSLDWMV
-1924 EALTEEGYLTPD
+1924 EALTEDGYLTPD
-1936 DNGKGDVLELEER
+1936 ENGKGDVLDLEER
-1949 FKAELRGDRQYS
+1949 FRAELRGDRQYS
-1961 SIRNWEPEQLP
+1961 SIRNWETEPLP
-1972 GQGQDL
+1972 GEGQDL
-1978 SSITAARIDRASLDS
+1978 GGITAARIDRASLDA
-1993 MEGIPQEVIDRLE
+1993 MEDLPQEVIDRLE

-2022 SEILPGW
+2022 SEVLPGW

-2039 ASAVPL
+2039 ADAVPL
-2045 KQAIEART
+2045 KEAVEART
-2053 DQWMLEQYADLAT
+2053 DQWMLEQHADMAT

-2092 ALVKASGDKTQRQI
+2092 ALAKASGDKSQRQI
-2106 MLTAAK
+2106 MLSAAR
-2112 DYARQLIGR
+2112 DFARQLIGR

-2142 AAASKDIAQKATEKR
+2142 AATSKDVAQKATEKR
-2157 NQILSGMAARES
+2157 NQILSGMAAREA
-2169 YRAQDDVAKG
+2169 YRAQDDVDKG
-2179 LHYLKKFD
+2179 LRYLKKFD
-2187 SPTIRKRVS
+2187 SPTIRKRVN

-2255 QAKVMERDENGE
+2255 LAKVMERDENGE

-2281 DYLDMAEARSYKDMT
+2281 DYLDMAETRSYKDMT
-2296 VEEFR
+2296 IEEFR

-2312 LGRKKKSLLTA
+2312 LGRKQKSLLTA

-2344 ERLPDRLNRTVPNDR
+2344 ERLPERMNRTVPNDR

-2387 DGGQMWDFFV
+2387 DGGTMWDFFV
-2397 RSANERGNWET
+2397 RSANERGDWET

-2415 EVLTRA
+2415 EVLTKA

-2426 ALKGGMR
+2426 TLKGGMR
-2433 GKGIHFES
+2433 GKGVHFES

-2471 GWTYADIQPVLES
+2471 GWAYADIQPVLES

-2490 QAVQEVW
+2490 QAVQKVW

-2628 STLDDAIR
+2628 SALDDAIR

-2707 AAGQGEYLSGP
+2707 AVGQGEYLSGP
-2718 KDAAAW
+2718 KEAAAW
-2724 VHEKSSL
+2724 VHEKSSF
-2731 MEHRART
+2731 MAHRART

-2743 NELRNVVESGDNL
+2743 NELRNVVENGDNL

-2762 NQFVLIT
+2762 NQFILIT
-2769 MTQKMVDL
+2769 MTQKMVDT

-2814 IDAQGSGMIKD
+2814 IDAQGSGMTKD

-2858 GARGGSPRERGAAA
+2858 GARGGSPRQRGAAA

-2912 MEQASFAMGLIPF
+2912 MEQASFAMGLIPM
-2925 AREFTPMIQPFLQD
+2925 AREFTPIVQPFLQD

-2955 ATKFTQQAAQG
+2955 ATKFAQQAAQG
-2966 DFDDGFRKAA
+2966 EFDDGFRKAA
-2976 VGMSG
+2976 VGLSG

-3009 AALMFG
+3009 GALMFG